1 MMQYKGYLARVEF
14 DDGPDVFHGE
24 VLNTRDVITF
34 QGQSVQELRQ
44 AFQESVE
51 DYLAF
56 CVQRGEKPDP
66 PYSGKFMI
74 RLSPEQHRLAVLAA
88 KQAEKSLNTWVAE
101 HIIRDAQR
109 ELDAVP
115 MKNIP
120 EARR

>member
-1 MMQYKGYLARVEF
+1 MQYKGYLARVEF
-14 DDGPDVFHGE
+14 DDGFDVFHGE

-56 CVQRGEKPDP
+56 CVQRGEEPDP

-101 HIIRDAQR
+101 HIIRDAQQ
-109 ELDAVP
+109 ELDAVH
-115 MKNIP
+115 MKTSP
-120 EARR
+120 EARS